1 MNDIEDCGVT
11 LVSKTLACSADELF
25 EGDQVQRI
33 QLSLL
38 KWYDGARRRL
48 PWRGDMPPYGIQDQ
62 LKAQVKIESAVRSP
76 AIVWEEQR
84 QRVPPYF
91 TWVSEIMC
99 QQTRVETVIEYFLRW
114 IKKFPTIEALA
125 NASEEDVNLM
135 WSGLGFYRRARFLH
149 QGAKTVVEK
158 HGGTLPSSVQELKAI
173 PGIGDYTAG
182 AIASIAYAKPAP
194 LVDGNVIRVLSRIKA
209 IAGNAKNKHVVTLCW
224 KLARELVSA
233 GRPGDFNQSL
243 MELGA
248 TICKPTNPKCSQCP
262 LSTHCAALAETKAP
276 EIMNGKPLVFD
287 LTENDRERAIA
298 RQVATS
304 VTKYP
309 LRATKPPP
317 KEEIWCVY
325 VIVCEGKYL
334 LLKRPNLGLLAN
346 QWEFPSLPWLRE
358 DQILPPYAGRQALV
372 NKFLDENFG
381 IKTNK
386 NTLRVD
392 LGVQEHVFSHR
403 KHQMHVEKLQL
414 NANEVPHGMSLA
426 RMQVDGGKE
435 CCWVDVAE
443 MKIDKGDSGR
453 IAMTTGMR
461 KVLLLC
467 QKGRGKSENAL
478 TVKPKRSDPGRELFN
493 AYFRPCNNG
502 EKKRARPSY
511 SAASNEC
518 GRAMQAPTMP
528 SAKRRKEVKLS
539 SYFSTDL
546 RV

>member
-1 MNDIEDCGVT
+1 MSSMVSDIEDCGVT
-11 LVSKTLACSADELF
+11 LVSKTLACSADKLF
-25 EGDQVQRI
+25 EGNQVKQI

-38 KWYDGARRRL
+38 KWYDVARRRL
-48 PWRGDMPPYGIQDQ
+48 PWRGDMPPFGVQDQ
-62 LKAQVKIESAVRSP
+62 VKAEVKIESAACNP
-76 AIVWEEQR
+76 AIVWQEQR

-135 WSGLGFYRRARFLH
+135 WSGLGYYRRARFLH
-149 QGAKTVVEK
+149 HGAKTVVEL

-194 LVDGNVIRVLSRIKA
+194 LVDGNVIRVLSRMKA
-209 IAGNAKNKHVVTLCW
+209 VAGNAKNKHVVTLCW

-233 GRPGDFNQSL
+233 ARPGDFNQSL

-262 LSTHCAALAETKAP
+262 LSIHCAALAETKAP
-276 EIMNGKPLVFD
+276 KLMKKPLVFD
-287 LTENDRERAIA
+287 LAENDRERAIA

-309 LRATKPPP
+309 LRVTKAPP

-346 QWEFPSLPWLRE
+346 QWEFPSLPWFRE
-358 DQILPPYAGRQALV
+358 DQALPSYACRQALI

-381 IKTNK
+381 IKTNI
-386 NTLRVD
+386 NTVRVD
-392 LGVQEHVFSHR
+392 LGVKEHVFSHR
-403 KHQMHVEKLQL
+403 KHQMYVEKLQL
-414 NANEVPHGMSLA
+414 SFKEGSHGMSLA
-426 RMQVDGGKE
+426 RMQMDGGKE
-435 CCWVDVAE
+435 CCWVDVVE
-443 MKIDKGDSGR
+443 MKVGTGDSGR

-467 QKGRGKSENAL
+467 QKGRGKAKNVLA
-478 TVKPKRSDPGRELFN
+478 VKPERSKPGRELFN

-502 EKKRARPSY
+502 EKKRARPPDSC
-511 SAASNEC
+511 APDER
-518 GRAMQAPTMP
+518 GRAMQAQR
-528 SAKRRKEVKLS
+528 RRKELKLS
-539 SYFSTDL
+539 SYFSPNL
-546 RV
+546 PV